1 MKRIILASLLLA
13 SAVFAKTETMELTG
27 VYSEQMGNPFK
38 KVLNINKTKN
48 INIYSENKDVVLKV
62 ESNLTRDITHMI
74 PHPEKIIVKNKSA
87 ENILEDFYIEDFNV
101 VHSSNNAVT
110 LNIISGDVS
119 LNYSFADERVG
130 AHHLMGIEVNLLVS
144 INGIE
149 KKITMDE
156 TLGKKGQDYD
166 LIISKSI
173 TIDTANLKEKV
184 HEIIETSLYIL
195 IKGEKDKRWKV

>member
-1 MKRIILASLLLA
+1 MS
-13 SAVFAKTETMELTG
+13 STG
-27 VYSEQMGNPFK
+27 VQAEYVIG
-38 KVLNINKTKN
+38 KTK
-48 INIYSENKDVVLKV
+48 
-62 ESNLTRDITHMI
+62 
-74 PHPEKIIVKNKSA
+74 A

-184 HEIIETSLYIL
+184 QEIVETSLYIL
-195 IKGEKDKRWKV
+195 IKEEKDKR